1 MKEEYIQKRKEI
13 VDKIHAWKYVDDNYF
28 ITAKFYEDYD
38 TANLLLGL
46 GASILIAPDFRY
58 SESASSTYSSDPQ
71 FE

>member
-46 GASILIAPDFRY
+46 GASILNCP
-58 SESASSTYSSDPQ
+58 
-71 FE
+71 

>member
-46 GASILIAPDFRY
+46 GASILIALILDTPNLHQ
-58 SESASSTYSSDPQ
+58 ALILLIAV
-71 FE
+71 